1 MSSHLQQ
8 MIERSAAELL
18 QQGGNKRAGV
28 LDGVLFLGNPQLVF
42 PRMLYEDPILEPLER
57 NVWAVIKL
65 HATDNNSV
73 TAFPTYE
80 ELMLR
85 CQVGSKATISRALAI
100 LRATRWLTV
109 CKSRLRDSKGRVRGN
124 IYALHDEPLQLA
136 ETLELDGD
144 YLAWL
149 ESTASGQGNPHPRA
163 KGLATKLLRDMQ
175 NDIKAG
181 IDISQLEP
189 PMERRSRVLR
199 FLSQQGGNFYGA
211 SSQTVHEMRTGDYVR
226 QPMQEETAQVQELY
240 PGTRPRPPYP
250 STETV
255 RGATTPLSTETVP
268 GGSTVSVPRSN
279 SSSNKIKE
287 TTTTVTSTDFC
298 VSPEPVRAELAFP
311 AQLDKSTLVLVRLQV
326 EALPANLRQTVLDVL
341 GAKLAAIAQGIS
353 KPLTYGVF
361 PYTRRLCELAI
372 AGNLQPVRQPI
383 STSADPASDPATEL
397 KLLLTEM
404 SVLAGDIRHAEI
416 MAQST
421 GYKDPSLAGTR
432 KKYLALKKRA
442 DELRAKDAMTD
453 SVSAGN
459 TFAATTTGVS
469 AGNSPSLYNNMSQG
483 VSAGNTLEYPN
494 QAPRSVSG
502 GNTSTAFPRQRPK
515 VFPPETPIGND
526 PSTINSWSNKT

>member
-18 QQGGNKRAGV
+18 QQGGNRRAGV

-109 CKSRLRDSKGRVRGN
+109 CKSRLRDNKGRVRGN

-211 SSQTVHEMRTGDYVR
+211 SSQTVHEMRTGDYVH
-226 QPMQEETAQVQELY
+226 QPMQEETAQVQKLY

-287 TTTTVTSTDFC
+287 TTTVTSTDFG
-298 VSPEPVRAELAFP
+298 VSPEPVAIGLAFP

-372 AGNLQPVRQPI
+372 AGNLQPVHQPI

-421 GYKDPSLAGTR
+421 GYKDPRLANTR

-442 DELRAKDAMTD
+442 DELRAKDAMTEG
-453 SVSAGN
+453 VSGGN
-459 TFAATTTGVS
+459 ISATATT
-469 AGNSPSLYNNMSQG
+469 G

-515 VFPPETPIGND
+515 VFPAETPIGND
-526 PSTINSWSNKT
+526 PLTINSWSNKT